1 MKRVRAA
8 LFQALALAVLLNVPT
23 LKKVDAFILPFS
35 ASSLAARPVVS
46 RPIPSTASHSS
57 SVDDCGSGDA
67 TIFSGDPPQLAKEM
81 DIRERIRAESFLRV
95 NGEAVRMDDLIGS
108 PNSEHS
114 QRSIVVCLRSLG

>member
-1 MKRVRAA
+1 
-8 LFQALALAVLLNVPT
+8 
-23 LKKVDAFILPFS
+23 
-35 ASSLAARPVVS
+35 
-46 RPIPSTASHSS
+46 
-57 SVDDCGSGDA
+57 VDDCGSGDA

-81 DIRERIRAESFLRV
+81 DIRERIRSESFLRV